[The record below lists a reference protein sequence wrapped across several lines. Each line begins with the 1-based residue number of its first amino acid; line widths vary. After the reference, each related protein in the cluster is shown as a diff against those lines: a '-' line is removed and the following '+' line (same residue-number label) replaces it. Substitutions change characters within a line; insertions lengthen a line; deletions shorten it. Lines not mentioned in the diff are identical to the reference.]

1 MEYHIVRERLL
12 FNTIEKYTGSK
23 VVYHKYFSFVIACN
37 FCLVRFNMSVYT
49 KSELEEYE
57 ASC

>member
-1 MEYHIVRERLL
+1 MMEYIVRERLL
-12 FNTIEKYTGSK
+12 FNTIEKYTGCK

-37 FCLVRFNMSVYT
+37 FCLVLFNMSVNT
-49 KSELEEYE
+49 KPELEYG